1 LSSGGFGSS
10 LSSGG
15 FSHLSLVSSS

>member
-1 LSSGGFGSS
+1 VAGSS

-15 FSHLSLVSSS
+15 FNDALGRIKAEAAK